1 MLVAFCFA
9 LCLVPLALTHK
20 IHPAALRPAPLEPRF
35 FIRRVP
41 QSLTTVLV
49 SGLVVGSFYGLAPL
63 YANQLGLPNEQV
75 GLYMGACI
83 FAGLLVQWPL
93 GWLSDRRDRAWL

>member
-1 MLVAFCFA
+1 
-9 LCLVPLALTHK
+9 
-20 IHPAALRPAPLEPRF
+20 
-35 FIRRVP
+35 
-41 QSLTTVLV
+41 
-49 SGLVVGSFYGLAPL
+49 VGSFYGLAPL

-93 GWLSDRRDRAWL
+93 GWLSDRRDRAWLIRACAILLCLFALPLALLQQMPLALLLAL